1 MDIDLDALRTWV
13 QFSLAL
19 VSIGLSILIY
29 RQSRKTN
36 VIVATTII
44 ETLKKRLTEVEEK
57 LQEIMFAVDDLKKRF
72 DRE

>member
-1 MDIDLDALRTWV
+1 LDIDLDALRTWV